1 MGCVIS
7 RPSQQGRYVHSRCIL
22 PYTWPCDH
30 WPSAP
35 ARIPGEYVPV
45 NDCGDTVQHDGQE
58 MDEGKAHDSRTVIM
72 AVSTILSPSIVSN
85 RPFPYR
91 TEPQHLGP
99 HQIRTEA
106 LSHLPPP
113 HPPPVGWE
121 LGGGRLG
128 GFFKWEVGGAG
139 AGGGGGGGEVVGV
152 GRVGRV
158 GGGRG
163 GRGGGGRWEAG
174 GGEEVG
180 RWVVRW
186 GCGHNAGTAAID
198 WDALHNWHLP
208 SLSLAEVA
216 RCSGHFHPW
225 LSSWASSAGLGYC
238 TEGMHNF
245 CGFRPGPN
253 TGANQHHSGN

>member
-1 MGCVIS
+1 
-7 RPSQQGRYVHSRCIL
+7 
-22 PYTWPCDH
+22 
-30 WPSAP
+30 
-35 ARIPGEYVPV
+35 
-45 NDCGDTVQHDGQE
+45 

-163 GRGGGGRWEAG
+163 GGGRWEAG

-186 GCGHNAGTAAID
+186 EVGVRPQRWDCGH
-198 WDALHNWHLP
+198 
-208 SLSLAEVA
+208 
-216 RCSGHFHPW
+216 
-225 LSSWASSAGLGYC
+225 
-238 TEGMHNF
+238 
-245 CGFRPGPN
+245 
-253 TGANQHHSGN
+253 